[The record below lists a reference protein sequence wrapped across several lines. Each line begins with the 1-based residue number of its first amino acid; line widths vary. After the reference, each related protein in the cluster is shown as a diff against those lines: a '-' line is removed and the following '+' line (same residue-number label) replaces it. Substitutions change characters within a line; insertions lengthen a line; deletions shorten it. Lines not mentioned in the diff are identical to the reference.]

1 MCGKKNDDPDRT
13 PCRFFFWEENKC
25 VDASHWRS
33 TRCNASCLGHQLGVT
48 EVRGTQQSGK
58 WPTWARLS
66 MHSDSVFC
74 DG

>member
-1 MCGKKNDDPDRT
+1 MWMRHIGGAPAAT
-13 PCRFFFWEENKC
+13 HH
-25 VDASHWRS
+25 V
-33 TRCNASCLGHQLGVT
+33 LGTQLGVR
-48 EVRGTQQSGK
+48 VRGIQESRY